1 MMDFHLIHFSLK
13 ANRCKGR
20 KVSLADLSLKITP
33 LFVNIQIPYLGS
45 DESGR
50 FHREDGMVIM
60 GKPAGKVE
68 EALIQE
74 GWKTLVKKMGVAK
87 ATRFLVAFERGE
99 GDSVKEIK
107 RFWRGKSL
115 DEIYRMVKREKITP

>member
-1 MMDFHLIHFSLK
+1 
-13 ANRCKGR
+13 
-20 KVSLADLSLKITP
+20 
-33 LFVNIQIPYLGS
+33 
-45 DESGR
+45 
-50 FHREDGMVIM
+50 M
-60 GKPAGKVE
+60 GKLAGKVE
-68 EALIQE
+68 EALIRE

-115 DEIYRMVKREKITP
+115 DEIYRTIKREKITP

>member
-1 MMDFHLIHFSLK
+1 
-13 ANRCKGR
+13 
-20 KVSLADLSLKITP
+20 
-33 LFVNIQIPYLGS
+33 
-45 DESGR
+45 
-50 FHREDGMVIM
+50 MVAM
-60 GKPAGKVE
+60 AKPSRKVE
-68 EALIQE
+68 ETLIQE

-115 DEIYRMVKREKITP
+115 DQIYRILKREKIEP

>member
-1 MMDFHLIHFSLK
+1 M
-13 ANRCKGR
+13 A
-20 KVSLADLSLKITP
+20 
-33 LFVNIQIPYLGS
+33 
-45 DESGR
+45 
-50 FHREDGMVIM
+50 
-60 GKPAGKVE
+60 KPSGKVE

-74 GWKTLVKKMGVAK
+74 GWKTLVKKMGLAK

-115 DEIYRMVKREKITP
+115 DEIYRILKREKLAP